1 MAEKYDKPIV
11 LRDKCIGS
19 GNCVAIAEN
28 TFELDNENIS
38 VVKDSWSQDS
48 DEQLLEVARSC
59 PTSAIV
65 IKEKGS
71 GKQVYP

>member
-11 LRDKCIGS
+11 LRDKCIGA

-28 TFELDNENIS
+28 TFEHDNENIA
-38 VVKDSWSQDS
+38 VVKEDWSQDS
-48 DEQLLEVARSC
+48 DEQLLEAARSC
-59 PTSAIV
+59 PSSAIV
-65 IKEKGS
+65 IKEKMT